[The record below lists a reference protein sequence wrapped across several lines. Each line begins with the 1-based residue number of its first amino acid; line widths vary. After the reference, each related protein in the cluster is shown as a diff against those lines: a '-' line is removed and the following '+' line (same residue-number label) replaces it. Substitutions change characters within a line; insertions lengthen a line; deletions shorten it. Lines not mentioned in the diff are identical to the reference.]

1 MQNLSYW
8 GMMNPL
14 KAQFIIVFAQIL
26 FCLLATYSGIWLFT
40 QDILLTNSLYYTGF
54 GLFFIT
60 FALYPVKRS
69 RFRFWKHTFAKQM
82 GMSSLLMV
90 SYLMIALTISNRE
103 ARIASQTRTSAPQ
116 NVSIALKS
124 GIQTAIIAPK
134 TTLKARL
141 KQKYATYV
149 LKNRKNAS
157 MDTGS
162 IVGIIAIILLM
173 ILCLLG
179 VAALACN
186 VSCSG
191 SSSMGIVVLVGGT
204 AFVLWGGILVIRS
217 LLKRPNNYQPMPN

>member
-26 FCLLATYSGIWLFT
+26 FCLLTTYSGIWLFT
-40 QDILLTNSLYYTGF
+40 QDILLPNSLYYTGF

-69 RFRFWKHTFAKQM
+69 RFRFWKHTFTKQM

-124 GIQTAIIAPK
+124 GIQTALIVPK
-134 TTLKARL
+134 MTLKARL

-149 LKNRKNAS
+149 LKNMKNAS

-162 IVGIIAIILLM
+162 IVGIIAIVLLM

-179 VAALACN
+179 VAVLACN
-186 VSCSG
+186 AACSG
-191 SSSMGIVVLVGGT
+191 SSAMGT
-204 AFVLWGGILVIRS
+204 AILLGGVILVLAGGIAVIRS